1 MSTWNLSLSPDWVG
15 HIPMLTASA
24 GYPALA
30 LHITSSPSDALPCRS
45 RPAGLF
51 YSYTVHNMPLM
62 SELKSHTEALTLAI
76 YLSLIASTK
85 DKSKEAAELADSLA
99 QKVSAEELE
108 ACKAVALAQFQHDSA
123 E

>member
-1 MSTWNLSLSPDWVG
+1 
-15 HIPMLTASA
+15 
-24 GYPALA
+24 
-30 LHITSSPSDALPCRS
+30 
-45 RPAGLF
+45 
-51 YSYTVHNMPLM
+51 M